1 MHEDAWDKGF
11 RGTGWG
17 YTPPPLAYLSTY
29 AHTLVQK
36 STSWGGGKELGIGMS
51 CFDPPE

>member
-29 AHTLVQK
+29 THTLVQK
-36 STSWGGGKELGIGMS
+36 ALLGVGAKN
-51 CFDPPE
+51 